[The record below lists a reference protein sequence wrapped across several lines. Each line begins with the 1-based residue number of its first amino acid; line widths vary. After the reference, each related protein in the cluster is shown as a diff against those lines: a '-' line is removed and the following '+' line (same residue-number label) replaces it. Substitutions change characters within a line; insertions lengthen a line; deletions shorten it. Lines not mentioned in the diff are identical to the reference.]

1 MLCPFD
7 SPSTSHSERP
17 LRAAVQVL
25 IFSQM
30 TRMLDILEDYCVW
43 SGYSFRRLDGTVA
56 ATDRMQAMKEFQESE
71 EGIDIFLL
79 STRAGGL
86 GVNLTRAD
94 TVIIF
99 DSDW

>member
-1 MLCPFD
+1 ML
-7 SPSTSHSERP
+7 SLS
-17 LRAAVQVL
+17 LGQVL

-30 TRMLDILEDYCVW
+30 TRMLDILEDYLIW
-43 SGYSFRRLDGTVA
+43 RGYSFRRLDGTVA
-56 ATDRMQAMKEFQESE
+56 AVDRMQAMKEFQE
-71 EGIDIFLL
+71 GDKIDIFLL

-86 GVNLTRAD
+86 GVNLTKAD